1 MPIEDASSRL
11 PRVAA
16 TRVIEIRTE
25 IPGPRS
31 REILAREQRA
41 VARPLIVHEPIVA
54 DRARGSTI
62 TDVDGNTFV
71 DFVGGVGVANV
82 GHNHPRVV
90 AAITEQAERFL
101 HTDYTVV
108 PYEGYIELAER
119 LGALAPISGETRSAF
134 FNAGAEAVENAVK
147 LSRLYTKRQG
157 VIAFEGAF
165 HGRTWMALTMTSKTH
180 PYKEGLGPFAPE
192 VYRAPYPNLYRGLGA
207 DAAIAALERMFVTQ
221 VSPDHVAAIVFEPQQ
236 GEGGFIPAPEEFV
249 EGLRRICDEH
259 GIVLVAD
266 EVQTGFGR
274 TGRMFAMEH
283 YDVEPDLMIVAK
295 SIAGGL
301 PLSGVIGRAQIMD
314 DPHAGAIGGTFIGNP
329 VALAAACAVLDIFEE
344 EQLVARAQ
352 ILGDALRARLLA
364 WQSRWPQIGDVRG
377 LGAMIALELVRDPI
391 SKEPAPELAEAVIHE
406 ALQRGLL
413 LLKAGVNGNCI
424 RVLCPLT
431 TSEAELDD
439 GLRAWEDALGV
450 VLG

>member
-1 MPIEDASSRL
+1 M
-11 PRVAA
+11 AA

-41 VARPLIVHEPIVA
+41 VAHPLIVHEPIVA

-90 AAITEQAERFL
+90 AAITEQADRFL
-101 HTDYTVV
+101 HTDYTVI

-119 LGALAPISGETRSAF
+119 LGALAPISGETRGAF
-134 FNAGAEAVENAVK
+134 FNSGAEAVENAVK

-180 PYKEGLGPFAPE
+180 PYKK
-192 VYRAPYPNLYRGLGA
+192 RAWAVRARGLPDAVPEPLSRAGA
-207 DAAIAALERMFVTQ
+207 ERRRRTRGMFATQFLAGSHRCDRLRAATGRGRVHPGPGRVRRGSA
-221 VSPDHVAAIVFEPQQ
+221 
-236 GEGGFIPAPEEFV
+236 
-249 EGLRRICDEH
+249 RICDEH

-274 TGRMFAMEH
+274 TARMFAMEH
-283 YDVEPDLMIVAK
+283 FEVEPDLMIVAK

-301 PLSGVIGRAQIMD
+301 PLSGVIGRAAIMD
-314 DPHAGAIGGTFIGNP
+314 DPHSGAIGGTFIGNP

-364 WQSRWPQIGDVRG
+364 WQSRWSQIGDVRG
-377 LGAMIALELVRDPI
+377 LGAMIALELVRDPV

-431 TSEAELDD
+431 ISEAELDD
-439 GLRAWEDALGV
+439 GLRAWEDALAA

>member
-1 MPIEDASSRL
+1 M
-11 PRVAA
+11 AA

-41 VARPLIVHEPIVA
+41 VAHPLIVHESIVA

-90 AAITEQAERFL
+90 AAITEQMDRFL

-119 LGALAPISGETRSAF
+119 LGALAPISGETRGAF

-157 VIAFEGAF
+157 VIAFEGGF

-180 PYKEGLGPFAPE
+180 PYKKGLGPFAPE

-274 TGRMFAMEH
+274 TARMFAMEH
-283 YDVEPDLMIVAK
+283 FDVEPDLMIVAK

-301 PLSGVIGRAQIMD
+301 PLSGVIGRATIMD
-314 DPHAGAIGGTFIGNP
+314 DPHSGAIGGTFIGNP

-352 ILGDALRARLLA
+352 ILGDALRVRLLA
-364 WQSRWPQIGDVRG
+364 WQSRWSQIGDVRG
-377 LGAMIALELVRDPI
+377 FGAMIALELVRDPI
-391 SKEPAPELAEAVIHE
+391 SKEPAPDLAEAVIHE

-431 TSEAELDD
+431 TSEAELDG

>member
-1 MPIEDASSRL
+1 
-11 PRVAA
+11 VAA

-31 REILAREQRA
+31 REILERELKA
-41 VARPLIVHEPIVA
+41 VAHPLIVHEPIVA

-82 GHNHPRVV
+82 GHNHPRVLE
-90 AAITEQAERFL
+90 AIAEQSERFL
-101 HTDYTVV
+101 HTDFTVV
-108 PYEGYIELAER
+108 PYEGYVELAER
-119 LGALAPISGETRSAF
+119 LGALVPISGETRAAF

-180 PYKEGLGPFAPE
+180 PYKKGLGPFAPE
-192 VYRAPYPNLYRGLGA
+192 VYRAPYPNAYRGP
-207 DAAIAALERMFVTQ
+207 DAKTALAALEGLFTTH
-221 VSPDHVAAIVFEPQQ
+221 VSPEHVAAIVFEPQQ
-236 GEGGFIPAPEEFV
+236 GEGGFIPASQEFV
-249 EGLRRICDEH
+249 DGLRRICDEH

-266 EVQTGFGR
+266 EVQSGFGR

-283 YDVEPDLMIVAK
+283 FGVEPDLVIVAK

-301 PLSGVIGRAQIMD
+301 PLSGVVGRATIMD
-314 DPHAGAIGGTFIGNP
+314 HPHSGAIGGTFIGNP
-329 VALAAACAVLDIFEE
+329 VALAAALAVLDVFEE
-344 EQLVARAQ
+344 EQLVERAQ
-352 ILGDALRARLLA
+352 LLGAALRARMLD
-364 WQSRWPQIGDVRG
+364 WQLRWPRIGDVRG
-377 LGAMIALELVRDPI
+377 LGAMLAIEVVRDPAT
-391 SKEPAPELAEAVIHE
+391 KEPAPELVEAVVDE

-431 TSEAELDD
+431 TTDAELDD
-439 GLRAWEDALGV
+439 GLGAWEDALAA
-450 VLG
+450 VLR

>member
-1 MPIEDASSRL
+1 M
-11 PRVAA
+11 
-16 TRVIEIRTE
+16 
-25 IPGPRS
+25 RS
-31 REILAREQRA
+31 IGR
-41 VARPLIVHEPIVA
+41 EPIFIE
-54 DRARGSTI
+54 RAAGAEI

-134 FNAGAEAVENAVK
+134 FNAGAESVENAVK

>member
-1 MPIEDASSRL
+1 
-11 PRVAA
+11 
-16 TRVIEIRTE
+16 
-25 IPGPRS
+25 
-31 REILAREQRA
+31 
-41 VARPLIVHEPIVA
+41 
-54 DRARGSTI
+54 
-62 TDVDGNTFV
+62 
-71 DFVGGVGVANV
+71 
-82 GHNHPRVV
+82 
-90 AAITEQAERFL
+90 
-101 HTDYTVV
+101 
-108 PYEGYIELAER
+108 
-119 LGALAPISGETRSAF
+119 
-134 FNAGAEAVENAVK
+134 
-147 LSRLYTKRQG
+147 
-157 VIAFEGAF
+157 
-165 HGRTWMALTMTSKTH
+165 
-180 PYKEGLGPFAPE
+180 
-192 VYRAPYPNLYRGLGA
+192 
-207 DAAIAALERMFVTQ
+207 MFVTQ
-221 VSPDHVAAIVFEPQQ
+221 VSPDHIAAIVFEPQQ

-283 YDVEPDLMIVAK
+283 FEVEPDLMIVAK

-301 PLSGVIGRAQIMD
+301 PLSGVIGRAVIMD
-314 DPHAGAIGGTFIGNP
+314 DPHSGAIGGTFIGNP

-364 WQSRWPQIGDVRG
+364 WQSRWSQIGDVRG

>member
-1 MPIEDASSRL
+1 M
-11 PRVAA
+11 AA

-31 REILAREQRA
+31 REILERELKA
-41 VARPLIVHEPIVA
+41 VAHPLIVHEPIVA

-82 GHNHPRVV
+82 GHNHPRVLE
-90 AAITEQAERFL
+90 AIADQAERFL
-101 HTDYTVV
+101 HTDYTVI
-108 PYEGYIELAER
+108 PYEGYVELAER
-119 LGALAPISGETRSAF
+119 LGALVPIGGETRAAF

-165 HGRTWMALTMTSKTH
+165 HGRTWMALTMTSKTY
-180 PYKEGLGPFAPE
+180 PYKKGLGPFAPE
-192 VYRAPYPNLYRGLGA
+192 VYRTPYPNAYRGP
-207 DAAIAALERMFVTQ
+207 DAKTALAALEGLFTTH
-221 VSPDHVAAIVFEPQQ
+221 VSPEHVAAIVFEPQQ
-236 GEGGFIPAPEEFV
+236 GEGGFLPAPEEFV
-249 EGLRRICDEH
+249 DGLRRICDDH

-283 YDVEPDLMIVAK
+283 FGVEPDLVIVAK

-301 PLSGVIGRAQIMD
+301 PLSGVVGRATIMD
-314 DPHAGAIGGTFIGNP
+314 HPHAGAIGGTFIGNP
-329 VALAAACAVLDIFEE
+329 VALAAALAVLDVFEE
-344 EQLVARAQ
+344 EQLVERAQ
-352 ILGDALRARLLA
+352 LLGGALRARMLD
-364 WQSRWPQIGDVRG
+364 WQSRWPRIGDVRG
-377 LGAMIALELVRDPI
+377 LGAMLAIELVRDPAT
-391 SKEPAPELAEAVIHE
+391 KEPAPELVEAVVDE

-431 TSEAELDD
+431 TTDAELDD
-439 GLRAWEDALGV
+439 GLGAWEDALAA
-450 VLG
+450 VLSS